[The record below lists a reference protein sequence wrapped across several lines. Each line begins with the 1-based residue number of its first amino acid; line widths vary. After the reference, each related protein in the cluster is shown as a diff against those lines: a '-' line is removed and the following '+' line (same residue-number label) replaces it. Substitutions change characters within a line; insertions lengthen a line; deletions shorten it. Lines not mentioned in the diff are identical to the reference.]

1 MQYIIHSY
9 LSDEYKKYAREVG
22 VSPLLIVYRSAVSK
36 YTELSVFLNAKIS
49 RIGIIC
55 PPERVIVNGIYDVSM
70 CSSYGAHGPGPR
82 STGGKISLPISP
94 KPRAP
99 PNSFNPLAGSF
110 NAS

>member
-22 VSPLLIVYRSAVSK
+22 VSPLLIVYRSAVFK

-70 CSSYGAHGPGPR
+70 CYSYGPEGG
-82 STGGKISLPISP
+82 TGGKIPLPISP
-94 KPRAP
+94 KPIAP
-99 PNSFNPLAGSF
+99 PNSFNALAGSF